1 MRKWKRQNGKRCGSQ
16 AGTDAEVRRTEL
28 WRSGGQRCE
37 NWVNRDVDIGLS
49 IQLTHPVSKRRRIQI
64 VFQINLGQFIFSAC
78 SFFRKHICNI
88 PVRSSHDSV
97 ITSFNPS

>member
-64 VFQINLGQFIFSAC
+64 VFSDKSWSVYFFCMLFLSQAHMQHSGTFITR
-78 SFFRKHICNI
+78 FRN
-88 PVRSSHDSV
+88 
-97 ITSFNPS
+97 NQL